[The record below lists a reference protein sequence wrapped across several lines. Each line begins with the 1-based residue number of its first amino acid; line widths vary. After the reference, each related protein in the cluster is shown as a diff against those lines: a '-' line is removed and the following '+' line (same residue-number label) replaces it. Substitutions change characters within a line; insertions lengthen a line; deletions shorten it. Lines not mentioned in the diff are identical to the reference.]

1 MDAKHLGVDATH
13 QTGQSNCSR
22 SLITKKLIF
31 ARLLCGEGFI
41 QVKSAHRRTPCPWT
55 LIRHLLIQWLGYAST
70 EGKPDPPDDHAKP
83 RIAGR
88 YLAVQCSLLRFHRS
102 IMVTT
107 SERNMN
113 GEINLI
119 FYAPKKSG
127 PKAAFLNPA
136 LSLTLADSLLL

>member
-1 MDAKHLGVDATH
+1 MNTERLGVNATH
-13 QTGQSNCSR
+13 QAGQSNCSR

-31 ARLLCGEGFI
+31 AWLVCGEGFI
-41 QVKSAHRRTPCPWT
+41 PVKSAHRSTPCPWT
-55 LIRHLLIQWLGYAST
+55 LIRHLLNRWLGYAST

-83 RIAGR
+83 RIAR
-88 YLAVQCSLLRFHRS
+88 HYLAVQCSLLRFHRS

-127 PKAAFLNPA
+127 PKAAFLNSA
-136 LSLTLADSLLL
+136 MRLT